1 MHTRKLCLSLL
12 LVVIVLTISGCMM
25 PRSIADSDALRRQ
38 AQSAGFE
45 EIPLMAGPFTIY
57 TLSRITQPNTSAII
71 YLEGDGRAYIH
82 KQLSKDPTPYYALAL
97 RLALLDPHPNVIYI
111 ARPCQFIMTR
121 SCDSKYWANERYGHT
136 IIQSLDAALT
146 QLEKRYHLSSLQLVG
161 HSGGGALAVLLAAR
175 HKSITSITTVAGNL
189 DLKAMAAYHK
199 TPPLLGS
206 EDPLHY
212 AQQIRHLPQLHLSGS
227 NDKIVPPKIAAGF
240 VQLQNSPCSS
250 HQILKGFTHEEGWL
264 AIWPK
269 IVQTAPTCNQRS

>member
-1 MHTRKLCLSLL
+1 MHTRKLCLSLI

-25 PRSIADSDALRRQ
+25 PRSIADSDTLRRQ
-38 AQSAGFE
+38 AQSAGFQE
-45 EIPLMAGPFTIY
+45 TPLLAGPFTIY
-57 TLSRITQPNTSAII
+57 TLSRATQTNAPAII
-71 YLEGDGRAYIH
+71 YLEGDGRAYVH

-111 ARPCQFIMTR
+111 ARPCQFIMTAN
-121 SCDSKYWANERYGHT
+121 CDSKYWANERYGQT
-136 IIQSLDAALT
+136 IVHSLDAALT
-146 QLEKRYHLSSLQLVG
+146 QLEKRYQLSSLQLVG

-175 HKSITSITTVAGNL
+175 HKSITAITTVAGNL

-199 TPPLLGS
+199 TPPLIGS

-212 AQQIRHLPQLHLSGS
+212 AQQLRHLPQLHLSGS
-227 NDKIVPPKIAAGF
+227 DDKIVPPKIAAGF
-240 VQLQNSPCSS
+240 VQLQNSPCSTQ
-250 HQILKGFTHEEGWL
+250 QILKGFTHEEGWL